1 MNMATLFIVILAVIA
16 ILIVCSKIN
25 NRRRSNDT
33 GLFGNKKKTI
43 VSENGFSVL
52 PMFNMVCKPFSFEE
66 DGIFYNNATMIP
78 YTAISEME
86 LIVTPKDPLECGMM
100 FVHSNG
106 QIFKVGYTF
115 KDRERFIHAYK
126 IAYAKLNK
134 KCDEKYWLL
143 AHTGTYVK
151 VYEDYI
157 LLRHMTP
164 GAQVVS
170 GSTSGQKRIPIEE
183 ITSVQ
188 LKEPAGLTVGFIQ
201 FSYAGST
208 ELRGDILQA
217 MHDENAVPVDSTNVP
232 LAREIADYI
241 YAQKKM
247 LKNTPITQVQSVS
260 TADELKKFKELLDIG
275 IITQEEFDAKK
286 KQLLGL

>member
-1 MNMATLFIVILAVIA
+1 MNMATLFIVVLAVM
-16 ILIVCSKIN
+16 LIFIVYTKIKK
-25 NRRRSNDT
+25 RKGDNDM
-33 GLFGNKKKTI
+33 GLLKSRKKTV

-66 DGIFYNNATMIP
+66 DGILYNNATMIP
-78 YTAISEME
+78 YSSISEME

-100 FVHSNG
+100 FIHSNG

-126 IAYAKLNK
+126 AAYANLNK
-134 KCDEKYWLL
+134 KSDEKYWLL

-164 GAQVVS
+164 GTHVVS
-170 GSTSGQKRIPIEE
+170 GSANGQKRIPIEE

-188 LKEPAGLTVGFIQ
+188 LKEPANLTVGFIQ
-201 FSYAGST
+201 FSYAGSA

-217 MHDENAVPVDSTNVP
+217 MHDEKAVPVDSTNVP

-241 YAQKKM
+241 YAQKKV
-247 LKNTPITQVQSVS
+247 LKNNSGVQIQAAS
-260 TADELKKFKELLDIG
+260 AMDELKKLKELLDMG
-275 IITQEEFDAKK
+275 IVTQEEFDVKK